1 MSAMYNMRL
10 PAAESSKLTPART
23 REPRHTSAD
32 VVRAAAAAEQDA
44 AVATAA
50 QRQRAHHLSGF
61 ARA

>member
-10 PAAESSKLTPART
+10 PAAESAKLTPART
-23 REPRHTSAD
+23 RRPVHTSAD
-32 VVRAAAAAEQDA
+32 VVRAAAAEQEA